1 MRCGFSDVP
10 TAPRHSIPLST
21 SRNKDAKNSMARKIF
36 VAATG
41 QNCGKTTT
49 SLSLMHLA
57 GKKYGRVGFIKP
69 LGPKPADFNG
79 MLVDKD
85 AALMA
90 GVFGLEGEIQ
100 YMSPVVLHPGSTK
113 KILDGEIPR
122 EMLLG
127 KILDA
132 ASELEKRCDF
142 LVIEGSGHSGVG
154 SVIGM
159 SNARLAG
166 LLKAPVMIISGGG
179 IGNAVDSVSINLA
192 LFRQEGVPVRL
203 VLANKLIPEKRE
215 ASIRYLRL
223 AFAGMDFRVDGGFNY
238 SPILADPT
246 LSRISKI
253 LDRPLRGDQREASRI
268 VHHVQLGA
276 ASAQRVADLLDESS
290 LLLVNSTRDE
300 LLVMLSSLYSFPEYR
315 RLIAGMVIPGLSPIS
330 KITQKILDDSNI
342 PYIRVEMA
350 NSQVFSII
358 RDDVSKIT
366 AEDHEKI
373 ATIRSLAE
381 TELDFEE
388 IDALL

>member
-1 MRCGFSDVP
+1 
-10 TAPRHSIPLST
+10 LE
-21 SRNKDAKNSMARKIF
+21 KDAMARKIF
-36 VAATG
+36 IAATG
-41 QNCGKTTT
+41 QNSGKTTT

-69 LGPKPADFNG
+69 LGPKPVDFNG
-79 MLVDKD
+79 LQVDKD

-90 GVFGLEGEIQ
+90 GVFGLEGDIQ

-113 KILDGEIPR
+113 KILDGEVRR
-122 EMLLG
+122 EMLLE
-127 KILDA
+127 KILQATA
-132 ASELEKRCDF
+132 ALEKNCDF

-166 LLKAPVMIISGGG
+166 LLGAPVMIICGGG

-192 LFRQEGVPVRL
+192 LFRQEGVPVKL

-223 AFAGMDFRVDGGFNY
+223 AFAGADFKVDGGFNY
-238 SPILADPT
+238 SPILANPT

-253 LDRPLRGDQREASRI
+253 LGQPLQGDLKEATRI

-276 ASAQRVADLLDESS
+276 ASAQRVADLLEESS

-300 LLVMLSSLYSFPEYR
+300 LLVMLSSLYNFPEYR
-315 RLIAGMVIPGLSPIS
+315 RLIAGMVIPGLAPIS
-330 KITQKILDDSNI
+330 KITKKILDDSNI
-342 PYIRVEMA
+342 PYIRIEAA
-350 NSQVFSII
+350 NSQVFSSIK
-358 RDDVSKIT
+358 DDVSKIT
-366 AEDHEKI
+366 VEDREKI
-373 ATIRSLAE
+373 TMIRSLAE
-381 TELDFEE
+381 TELDFEA

>member
-1 MRCGFSDVP
+1 
-10 TAPRHSIPLST
+10 
-21 SRNKDAKNSMARKIF
+21 MARKVF

-69 LGPKPADFNG
+69 FGPKPVDFNG
-79 MLVDKD
+79 LEVDKD

-113 KILDGEIPR
+113 KILDGEIRR
-122 EMLLG
+122 EMLLE
-127 KILDA
+127 KILHA
-132 ASELEKRCDF
+132 AAELEKQCDF

-166 LLKAPVMIISGGG
+166 LLEAPVMIISGGG

-192 LFRQEGVPVRL
+192 LFRQEGVSVKL

-223 AFAGMDFRVDGGFNY
+223 AFEGMDFKVDGGFNY

-253 LDRPLRGDQREASRI
+253 LGQPLQGDLREASRI
-268 VHHVQLGA
+268 VHHLQLGA
-276 ASAQRVADLLDESS
+276 ASAQRVADLLEESS

-315 RLIAGMVIPGLSPIS
+315 KLIAGIVIPGFAPVS

-342 PYIRVEMA
+342 PYIRTWITNA
-350 NSQVFSII
+350 DAFSII
-358 RDDVSKIT
+358 KDDVSKIT
-366 AEDHEKI
+366 SEDYEKI
-373 ATIRSLAE
+373 RTIRSLAE
-381 TELDFEE
+381 TELDFEA